1 MPKKDY
7 EKSIK
12 GLHSM
17 AHGVFIPIFFASI
30 GIHFSYGS
38 LSVPYY
44 LVPVV
49 LAIITFG
56 KFGGAILAAAVA
68 KLKPVLTIGTS
79 VMAEGAVDLA
89 KMLSTLSA
97 GMVQP
102 DLFSLVFFDNDTCDF
117 GNPQEGNLLASSA
130 AGQVVKKITIEV
142 AIDTLTPGT
151 PGRCS
156 ATCASAMSTSQSCRL
171 CMAK

>member
-12 GLHSM
+12 GLHSI

-44 LVPVV
+44 PVPVV

-56 KFGGAILAAAVA
+56 KLG
-68 KLKPVLTIGTS
+68 
-79 VMAEGAVDLA
+79 E
-89 KMLSTLSA
+89 
-97 GMVQP
+97 QYW
-102 DLFSLVFFDNDTCDF
+102 
-117 GNPQEGNLLASSA
+117 PQRSPSS
-130 AGQVVKKITIEV
+130 
-142 AIDTLTPGT
+142 
-151 PGRCS
+151 
-156 ATCASAMSTSQSCRL
+156 SQSSL
-171 CMAK
+171 LPPA

>member
-12 GLHSM
+12 GLHSI

-38 LSVPYY
+38 LSVPYN

-56 KFGGAILAAAVA
+56 KFGGAILAAPVA

-79 VMAEGAVDLA
+79 VMAKGAVDLA

-102 DLFSLVFFDNDTCDF
+102 DLFSLVLF
-117 GNPQEGNLLASSA
+117 GIMIMIL
-130 AGQVVKKITIEV
+130 VT
-142 AIDTLTPGT
+142 
-151 PGRCS
+151 S
-156 ATCASAMSTSQSCRL
+156 ATLMREICLPLLTQARSSKR
-171 CMAK
+171 

>member
-12 GLHSM
+12 GLHSI

-68 KLKPVLTIGTS
+68 KLKPVLTIATS
-79 VMAEGAVDLA
+79 VMAKGAVDLP

-102 DLFSLVFFDNDTCDF
+102 DLFSLVLF
-117 GNPQEGNLLASSA
+117 GIMIMIL
-130 AGQVVKKITIEV
+130 VT
-142 AIDTLTPGT
+142 
-151 PGRCS
+151 S
-156 ATCASAMSTSQSCRL
+156 ATLKSEICL
-171 CMAK
+171 PFLPKAKSSKR

>member
-12 GLHSM
+12 GLHSI
-17 AHGVFIPIFFASI
+17 ARGVFIPIFFASI

-44 LVPVV
+44 LLPVV

-56 KFGGAILAAAVA
+56 KFGGAMLAAAVA
-68 KLKPVLTIGTS
+68 KLKPVLTIATR
-79 VMAEGAVDLA
+79 VMAKGAVDLP

-102 DLFSLVFFDNDTCDF
+102 DLSSLVVF
-117 GNPQEGNLLASSA
+117 G
-130 AGQVVKKITIEV
+130 IMIM
-142 AIDTLTPGT
+142 TLVT
-151 PGRCS
+151 S
-156 ATCASAMSTSQSCRL
+156 ATLKREICLPFLPKARSSKR
-171 CMAK
+171 